1 MKQFF
6 TFLILLTFTLA
17 HSQTLS
23 PKQDY
28 FVQFNGSQLSK
39 KVSIAEVLN
48 HSVLKKYKDG
58 KMNLD
63 INQYADLIKL
73 DQKITVHG
81 NYSDSIPY
89 YQVTIPIKDKN
100 AIKNFLIQKNK
111 ENDSLGKPLIE
122 DFGQYSVYNSP
133 DKKTTVAWN
142 DSYLVFFGLTKKHEY
157 KDYSYPE
164 VEVDSAATAVTGDAS
179 EVSEVVVETNE
190 VPVVDTAYVDYSD
203 NYYANF
209 QKEQIAFDSIQAIS
223 QNRFVKLLFENGFT
237 VPASEKVHQ
246 NADISCW
253 VDYGTAISSFNTAYA
268 ALARFTTY
276 NKFLPGQNN
285 LGNFVKGINVD
296 FYFDNDN
303 ARVEE
308 IVEYSKPMADIVGK
322 ISNRKVN
329 KNIFNYF
336 PAKKPLGYMTYH
348 FNTKEILNSFPAFST
363 EIFSNPYILKEDI
376 SVATDLIST
385 IIDEEATATL
395 FDGDI
400 SVFLYDVVE
409 REVTSKTFEYDENY
423 ESKEVVKTIKKAIP
437 QFSVIFTSTHP
448 TFADKLIQLGVRK
461 KGLVQKGN
469 YYEIKGTQEYGNLF
483 IFKDKDVVVVGNNI
497 DAIFPKDNSFSKE
510 VKKELKQHYIS
521 AKVSL
526 DKLVTAY
533 SNTGEAKE
541 SEIKSFNRLTQ
552 QFTDVTLYSAKKLTD
567 NKLKFELK
575 LNSSKGD
582 KNIILQ
588 TLDLV
593 DELSTK

>member
-1 MKQFF
+1 MKQIFTLFILF
-6 TFLILLTFTLA
+6 TFGFA
-17 HSQTLS
+17 YSQALS
-23 PKQDY
+23 KKMDY

-39 KVSIAEVLN
+39 KVSVAEVLN
-48 HSVLKKYKDG
+48 HSLLKND
-58 KMNLD
+58 KMKLD
-63 INQYADLIKL
+63 VNQYADLIKL

-89 YQVTIPIKDKN
+89 YQVTIPIKSRN
-100 AIKNFLIQKNK
+100 AIKNFLNQKDK
-111 ENDSLGKPLIE
+111 ETDSIAKPLIE
-122 DFGQYSVYNSP
+122 DFGQYSVYNSR
-133 DKKTTVAWN
+133 DKKTTMAWN
-142 DSYLVFFGLTKKHEY
+142 DSHLVVFGLTKKHSY
-157 KDYSYPE
+157 NDYATPTTI
-164 VEVDSAATAVTGDAS
+164 DSVAVVSDSS
-179 EVSEVVVETNE
+179 EVIVETTE
-190 VPVVDTAYVDYSD
+190 EPVVDTAYVDYSD
-203 NYYANF
+203 NYYANY
-209 QKEQIAFDSIQAIS
+209 QKEQTAFDSIQSIS
-223 QNRFVKLLFENGFT
+223 QNRFIKLLFENGFT
-237 VPASEKVHQ
+237 VPTSDKVHE

-253 VDYGTAISSFNTAYA
+253 VDYASAMAGFNSAYM

-276 NKFLPGQNN
+276 NKFLPNQRN

-303 ARVEE
+303 ARIEE
-308 IVEYSKPMADIVGK
+308 IVEYSKPIADLVGK

-336 PAKKPLGYMTYH
+336 PAQKPLGYMTYH
-348 FNTKEILNSFPAFST
+348 FNAKEMLTSFPTLSA

-395 FDGDI
+395 FDGDL
-400 SVFLYDVVE
+400 SLFLYDVTE
-409 REVTSKTFEYDENY
+409 REVTTKTFEYDENY
-423 ESKEVVKTIKKAIP
+423 ESKEVVKTIKKAVP

-461 KGLVQKGN
+461 KGLTQKGN

-483 IFKDKDVVVVGNNI
+483 IFKEKDVVIIGNNI

-510 VKKELKQHYIS
+510 VKKELKQNYIS

-533 SNTGEAKE
+533 SNSGEAKE
-541 SEIKSFNRLTQ
+541 SEIKSLNRMAQ
-552 QFTDVTLYSAKKLTD
+552 QFSDVTLYSAKKLVD

-575 LNSSKGD
+575 LNSNKAD

-593 DELSTK
+593 DELSKK

>member
-1 MKQFF
+1 
-6 TFLILLTFTLA
+6 
-17 HSQTLS
+17 
-23 PKQDY
+23 
-28 FVQFNGSQLSK
+28 
-39 KVSIAEVLN
+39 
-48 HSVLKKYKDG
+48 
-58 KMNLD
+58 
-63 INQYADLIKL
+63 
-73 DQKITVHG
+73 
-81 NYSDSIPY
+81 
-89 YQVTIPIKDKN
+89 
-100 AIKNFLIQKNK
+100 
-111 ENDSLGKPLIE
+111 
-122 DFGQYSVYNSP
+122 
-133 DKKTTVAWN
+133 
-142 DSYLVFFGLTKKHEY
+142 
-157 KDYSYPE
+157 
-164 VEVDSAATAVTGDAS
+164 
-179 EVSEVVVETNE
+179 
-190 VPVVDTAYVDYSD
+190 
-203 NYYANF
+203 
-209 QKEQIAFDSIQAIS
+209 
-223 QNRFVKLLFENGFT
+223 
-237 VPASEKVHQ
+237 
-246 NADISCW
+246 
-253 VDYGTAISSFNTAYA
+253 
-268 ALARFTTY
+268 
-276 NKFLPGQNN
+276 
-285 LGNFVKGINVD
+285 
-296 FYFDNDN
+296 
-303 ARVEE
+303 
-308 IVEYSKPMADIVGK
+308 MADIVGK

-336 PAKKPLGYMTYH
+336 PAQKPLGYMTYH

-400 SVFLYDVVE
+400 SVFLYDVAE

-461 KGLVQKGN
+461 NGLVQKGN

-541 SEIKSFNRLTQ
+541 SEIKSFNRLAQ

>member
-6 TFLILLTFTLA
+6 TFLILFTFSLA
-17 HSQTLS
+17 YSQTLS
-23 PKQDY
+23 KKQDY
-28 FVQFNGSQLSK
+28 FVQFNGNQLSK
-39 KVSIAEVLN
+39 KVSVAEVLN
-48 HSVLKKYKDG
+48 HSVLKNYKDG
-58 KMNLD
+58 KANLD
-63 INQYADLIKL
+63 IEKYANLLKL

-89 YQVTIPIKDKN
+89 YQITIPIKNRND
-100 AIKNFLIQKNK
+100 IKAFLAEKDK
-111 ENDSLGKPLIE
+111 ENDSLAKPTIE
-122 DFGQYSVYNSP
+122 DFAQYSLYNSS
-133 DKKTTVAWN
+133 DKKTTIAWN
-142 DSYLVFFGLTKKHEY
+142 DSHLVIFGLTKKY
-157 KDYSYPE
+157 NYNDYT
-164 VEVDSAATAVTGDAS
+164 AATAVVDSVAS
-179 EVSEVVVETNE
+179 VEATDVVID
-190 VPVVDTAYVDYSD
+190 VPVESSIDTTYVDYSD
-203 NYYANF
+203 NYYANY
-209 QKEQIAFDSIQAIS
+209 QKEQTAFDSIQSIS
-223 QNRFVKLLFENGFT
+223 QNRFIKLLFENGFT
-237 VPASEKVHQ
+237 VPSSDKVHE

-253 VDYGTAISSFNTAYA
+253 IDYASAMASFNSAYM
-268 ALARFTTY
+268 ALAQFTTY
-276 NKFLPGQNN
+276 NKFLPNQKN

-303 ARVEE
+303 ARIEE
-308 IVEYSKPMADIVGK
+308 IVEYSKPIADLVGK

-336 PAKKPLGYMTYH
+336 PAQKPLGYMTYH
-348 FNTKEILNSFPAFST
+348 FNAKEMLNSFPTLSA

-395 FDGDI
+395 FDGDL
-400 SVFLYDVVE
+400 SLFLYDVTE
-409 REVTSKTFEYDENY
+409 REVTTKTFEYDENY
-423 ESKEVVKTIKKAIP
+423 ESKEVVKTIKKAVP
-437 QFSVIFTSTHP
+437 QFSIIFTSTHP

-461 KGLVQKGN
+461 KGLTQKGN

-483 IFKDKDVVVVGNNI
+483 IFKEKDVVIIGNNI

-510 VKKELKQHYIS
+510 VKKELKQNYIS

-533 SNTGEAKE
+533 SNSGEAKE
-541 SEIKSFNRLTQ
+541 SEIKSLNRMAQ
-552 QFTDVTLYSAKKLTD
+552 QFSDVTLYSSKKLVD

-575 LNSSKGD
+575 LNSNKAD

-593 DELSTK
+593 EELSKK

>member
-164 VEVDSAATAVTGDAS
+164 VEVDSAATAVTGDTS

-203 NYYANF
+203 NYYPNF

-223 QNRFVKLLFENGFT
+223 QNRFVKLLFENGFR
-237 VPASEKVHQ
+237 VPASEKVHE

-253 VDYGTAISSFNTAYA
+253 VDYGAAMSSFNTAYA

-276 NKFLPGQNN
+276 NKFLPSQNN

-336 PAKKPLGYMTYH
+336 PSQKPLGYMTYH

-541 SEIKSFNRLTQ
+541 SEIKSFNRLAQ

>member
-6 TFLILLTFTLA
+6 TFLILFAFSLA
-17 HSQTLS
+17 YSQTLS
-23 PKQDY
+23 KKQDY
-28 FVQFNGSQLSK
+28 FVQFNGNQLSK
-39 KVSIAEVLN
+39 KVSVAEVLN
-48 HSVLKKYKDG
+48 HSVLKNYKDG
-58 KMNLD
+58 K
-63 INQYADLIKL
+63 ADLNIEKYANLLKL

-89 YQVTIPIKDKN
+89 YQITIPIKNRND
-100 AIKNFLIQKNK
+100 IKTFLAEKDK
-111 ENDSLGKPLIE
+111 ENDSLANPTIE
-122 DFGQYSVYNSP
+122 DFAQYSLYNSS
-133 DKKTTVAWN
+133 DKKTTIAWN
-142 DSYLVFFGLTKKHEY
+142 DSHLVIFGLTKKY
-157 KDYSYPE
+157 TYNDYP
-164 VEVDSAATAVTGDAS
+164 VTTAIDSAAT
-179 EVSEVVVETNE
+179 VSDSSVVIVETSE
-190 VPVVDTAYVDYSD
+190 EPVVDTAYVDYTD

-209 QKEQIAFDSIQAIS
+209 QKEQTAFDSIQSIS
-223 QNRFVKLLFENGFT
+223 QNRFIKLLFENGFT
-237 VPASEKVHQ
+237 VPSSDKVHE

-253 VDYGTAISSFNTAYA
+253 IDYASAMASFNSAYM
-268 ALARFTTY
+268 ALAQFTTY
-276 NKFLPGQNN
+276 NKFLPNQKN

-303 ARVEE
+303 ARIEE
-308 IVEYSKPMADIVGK
+308 IVEYSKPIADLVGK

-336 PAKKPLGYMTYH
+336 PAQKPLGYMTYH
-348 FNTKEILNSFPAFST
+348 FNAKEMLNSFPTLTA

-395 FDGDI
+395 FDGDL
-400 SVFLYDVVE
+400 SLFLYDVVE
-409 REVTSKTFEYDENY
+409 MEVTTKTFEYDENY
-423 ESKEVVKTIKKAIP
+423 ESKEVVKTIKKAVP

-461 KGLVQKGN
+461 KGLTQKGN

-483 IFKDKDVVVVGNNI
+483 IFKEKDVVIIGNNI

-510 VKKELKQHYIS
+510 IKKELKQNYIS

-533 SNTGEAKE
+533 SNSGEAKE
-541 SEIKSFNRLTQ
+541 SEIKSLNRMAQ
-552 QFTDVTLYSAKKLTD
+552 QFSDVTMYSSKKLID

-575 LNSSKGD
+575 LNSKKTD

-593 DELSTK
+593 DELSKK

>member
-1 MKQFF
+1 MKQIFTLFILF
-6 TFLILLTFTLA
+6 TFGFA
-17 HSQTLS
+17 YSQTLS
-23 PKQDY
+23 KKMDY

-39 KVSIAEVLN
+39 KVSLAEVLN
-48 HSVLKKYKDG
+48 HSLLKND
-58 KMNLD
+58 KMKLD
-63 INQYADLIKL
+63 VNQYADLIKL

-89 YQVTIPIKDKN
+89 YQVTIPIKSRN
-100 AIKNFLIQKNK
+100 AIKNFLNQKDK
-111 ENDSLGKPLIE
+111 ETDSIAKSLIE
-122 DFGQYSVYNSP
+122 DFGQYSVYNSR
-133 DKKTTVAWN
+133 DKKTTMAWN
-142 DSYLVFFGLTKKHEY
+142 DSHLVVFGLTKKHSY
-157 KDYSYPE
+157 NDYATPAAI
-164 VEVDSAATAVTGDAS
+164 DSVAVVSDSS
-179 EVSEVVVETNE
+179 EVIVETTE
-190 VPVVDTAYVDYSD
+190 EPVVDTAYADYSD
-203 NYYANF
+203 NYYANY
-209 QKEQIAFDSIQAIS
+209 QKEQTAFDSIQSIS
-223 QNRFVKLLFENGFT
+223 QNRFIKLLFENGFT
-237 VPASEKVHQ
+237 VPSSDKVHE

-253 VDYGTAISSFNTAYA
+253 IDYASAMASFNSAYM

-276 NKFLPGQNN
+276 NKFLPNQRN

-303 ARVEE
+303 ARIEE
-308 IVEYSKPMADIVGK
+308 IVEYSKPIADLVGK
-322 ISNRKVN
+322 MSNRKVN

-336 PAKKPLGYMTYH
+336 PAQKPLGYMTYH
-348 FNTKEILNSFPAFST
+348 FNAKEMLTSFPTLSA

-395 FDGDI
+395 FDGDL
-400 SVFLYDVVE
+400 SLFLYDVTE
-409 REVTSKTFEYDENY
+409 REVTTKTFEYDENY
-423 ESKEVVKTIKKAIP
+423 ESKEVVKTIKKAVP

-461 KGLVQKGN
+461 KGLTQKGN

-483 IFKDKDVVVVGNNI
+483 IFKEKDVVIIGNNI

-510 VKKELKQHYIS
+510 VKKELKQNYIS

-533 SNTGEAKE
+533 SNSGGAKE
-541 SEIKSFNRLTQ
+541 SEIKSLNRMAQ
-552 QFTDVTLYSAKKLTD
+552 QFSDVTLYSAKKLVD

-575 LNSSKGD
+575 LNSNKAD

-593 DELSTK
+593 DELSKK